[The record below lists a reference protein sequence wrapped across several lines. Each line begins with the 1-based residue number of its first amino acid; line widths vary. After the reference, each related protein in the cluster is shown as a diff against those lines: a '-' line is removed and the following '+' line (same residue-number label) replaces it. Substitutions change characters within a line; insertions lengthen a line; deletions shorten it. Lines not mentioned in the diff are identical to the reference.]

1 MRTLKVLLICLF
13 AGSAAI
19 QVAGCAPTATS
30 RGTGEVVDDGAL
42 TARVKTAIA
51 SEAGPGQALNVNVT
65 TYRGTVQLSGFVDTP
80 QQAQRAGDIARSVEG
95 VRSVKN
101 DLTVVASGRR

>member
-51 SEAGPGQALNVNVT
+51 SEAGPGEALNVNVT

-80 QQAQRAGDIARSVEG
+80 QQAQRAAEIARSVQG

-101 DLTVVASGRR
+101 DLTIVASGRR